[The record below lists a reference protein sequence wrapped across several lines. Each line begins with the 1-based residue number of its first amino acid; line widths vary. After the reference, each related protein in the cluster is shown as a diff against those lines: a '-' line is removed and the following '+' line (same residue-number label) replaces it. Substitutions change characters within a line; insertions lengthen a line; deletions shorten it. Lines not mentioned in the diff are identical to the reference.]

1 MAKVILWYRATHLSA
16 CQEAFARATHLSA
29 CQEAFDGL
37 GELGRFFGELPAQPQ
52 PTDFVQGMPLC
63 SIQAESGAYMLRH
76 FSPSDP
82 CAVCT
87 VPEAR
92 RWQPIEPVGA
102 SLAPVRDQTLEAR
115 VMQLLHEQHVQLQ
128 LKLAAAVAGQAGSSV
143 AVHAQ
148 PRTSSSSVSRS
159 PDPSGSLEISSDAV
173 ADLAARRIQEKRGY
187 SKAYRLQQKGKV
199 AEMQEQLNCAREA
212 LHSLAEMH
220 AQLQAEHTALTSS
233 QTSPIPS
240 SVPELESTVEHL
252 AAAAQ
257 SQKDRAAARE
267 SMVRNL
273 LLVALPV
280 FGMPEA
286 VQTESIEEAVAAVLG
301 NPYRYSSPHRI

>member
-1 MAKVILWYRATHLSA
+1 
-16 CQEAFARATHLSA
+16 
-29 CQEAFDGL
+29 
-37 GELGRFFGELPAQPQ
+37 
-52 PTDFVQGMPLC
+52 
-63 SIQAESGAYMLRH
+63 
-76 FSPSDP
+76 
-82 CAVCT
+82 
-87 VPEAR
+87 
-92 RWQPIEPVGA
+92 
-102 SLAPVRDQTLEAR
+102 
-115 VMQLLHEQHVQLQ
+115 
-128 LKLAAAVAGQAGSSV
+128 
-143 AVHAQ
+143 
-148 PRTSSSSVSRS
+148 
-159 PDPSGSLEISSDAV
+159 LEISSDAV